1 MHMYTSHACIL
12 VCENF
17 CVCECAWIQS
27 SRILLRGLNLHSAHM
42 HEYMPEY
49 TFLLAPVTYSC
60 HAHSHTLHCM
70 HVCMHVWLSVCMYA
84 CLYACLYVYMY
95 LRIHVCVYVRT
106 YSCVRI
112 YRLRICT
119 WIQRSAPRPHNR
131 AVRGAVGMAVVVCL
145 LAGFV
150 FLCVWNQTT
159 THTGMQ
165 AQLFKDMATA
175 RCVC

>member
-1 MHMYTSHACIL
+1 MNKCLNTRFYWRPLHTHVMHT
-12 VCENF
+12 
-17 CVCECAWIQS
+17 
-27 SRILLRGLNLHSAHM
+27 
-42 HEYMPEY
+42 
-49 TFLLAPVTYSC
+49 
-60 HAHSHTLHCM
+60 HTLFNVCRYVCM
-70 HVCMHVWLSVCMYA
+70 SGCLCVCMHVYTHD
-84 CLYACLYVYMY
+84 YTYMY
-95 LRIHVCVYVRT
+95 VRIHVCVYVRT